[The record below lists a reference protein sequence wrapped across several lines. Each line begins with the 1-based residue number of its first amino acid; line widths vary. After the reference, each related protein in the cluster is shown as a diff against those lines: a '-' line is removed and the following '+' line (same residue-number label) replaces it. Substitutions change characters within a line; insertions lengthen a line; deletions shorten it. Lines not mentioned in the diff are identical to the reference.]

1 MKYDIL
7 GIKVDRGDI
16 DIICRTI
23 TRLFNQKN
31 KKIIFYVNAHSI
43 NVAVKNPSF
52 KSTLNHADLVYCGGL
67 GPVIAARLL
76 KNIRLKKTTT
86 PDFIH
91 DVFKYMELN
100 NKSIFFLG
108 SKMATLREMKKNISH
123 RFPKLK
129 ILGSNHGYFSLLDNQ
144 KLIVKI
150 NKLKP
155 DLLLV
160 GMGSPK
166 QEEWIMNNY
175 KKIDAKIFWSVG
187 AIFEIFSGKYKR
199 LPKVFNDFGF
209 EWIFRLIQE
218 PKRLWKRYLI
228 GNIKILFLILNSY
241 FNKKRL

>member
-7 GIKVDRGDI
+7 GIKVDKADI
-16 DIICRTI
+16 DTICHKII
-23 TRLFNQKN
+23 RLFHQKN
-31 KKIIFYVNAHSI
+31 KKIVFYVNAHSI
-43 NVAVKNPSF
+43 NIAAKNPSF
-52 KSTLNHADLVYCGGL
+52 KSTLNYADLVYCGGL

-76 KNIRLKKTTT
+76 KKLKLKKTTT
-86 PDFIH
+86 PDFIY
-91 DVFKYMELN
+91 DVFRNMEKN

-108 SKMATLREMKKNISH
+108 SKETNLREMKKNISH

-129 ILGSNHGYFSLLDNQ
+129 ILGSNHGYFSILDNQ

-166 QEEWIMNNY
+166 QEEWIVNNY

-209 EWIFRLIQE
+209 EWIYRLIQE
-218 PKRLWKRYLI
+218 PRRLWKRYLI
-228 GNIKILFLILNSY
+228 GNVDFFSILFKNIFRS
-241 FNKKRL
+241 K

>member
-16 DIICRTI
+16 NNIYS
-23 TRLFNQKN
+23 
-31 KKIIFYVNAHSI
+31 KIIRFFSQKSKQIVFYINAHSI
-43 NVAVKNPSF
+43 NVAAKDPFF
-52 KSTLNHADLVYCGGL
+52 KSTLNQANLVYCGGL

-76 KNIRLKKTTT
+76 KNIKLIKTTT
-86 PDFIH
+86 PDFIY
-91 DVFKYMELN
+91 DVFRYMESN
-100 NKSIFFLG
+100 NKSVFFLG
-108 SKMATLREMKKNISH
+108 SKTTTLKEMKKMLLKK
-123 RFPKLK
+123 FPNLIIK
-129 ILGSNHGYFSLLDNQ
+129 GTNHGFFPISANQ
-144 KLIVKI
+144 KIILKI

-166 QEEWIMNNY
+166 QEEWIVSNY

-199 LPKVFNDFGF
+199 LPKVFNDLGF

-218 PKRLWKRYLI
+218 PKRLGRRYLI
-228 GNIKILFLILNSY
+228 GNWEFLIRIITQ
-241 FNKKRL
+241 K